1 MPIFSKKFDVKT
13 LPSRGKRHAAN
24 CPSIQEKLDDYETIS
39 VNLPGQRQ
47 LKFVDGEWL
56 LTTQASGNV
65 DDINALKRKVH
76 KLEEENNL
84 NQVKVDVLLDMLTE
98 NLAEL
103 DVLRKAD
110 NWKICTNSIIQ
121 INTDD
126 CISLKSQHV
135 CFNFDEFSFHS

>member
-13 LPSRGKRHAAN
+13 LPSRGKRHTIN
-24 CPSIQEKLDDYETIS
+24 CPPIQEKLDDYETIS
-39 VNLPGQRQ
+39 VILSGQRQ

-56 LTTQASGNV
+56 LTQSSSNG
-65 DDINALKRKVH
+65 DDVNALKRKVQ

-103 DVLRKAD
+103 NVLRTAE
-110 NWKICTNSIIQ
+110 N
-121 INTDD
+121 
-126 CISLKSQHV
+126 
-135 CFNFDEFSFHS
+135 

>member
-13 LPSRGKRHAAN
+13 LPSRGKRHAVN

-39 VNLPGQRQ
+39 VNLSGQRQ

-56 LTTQASGNV
+56 LTQSSYNV
-65 DDINALKRKVH
+65 DDISALKRKVH

-103 DVLRKAD
+103 NVLRKAD
-110 NWKICTNSIIQ
+110 
-121 INTDD
+121 
-126 CISLKSQHV
+126 H
-135 CFNFDEFSFHS
+135 